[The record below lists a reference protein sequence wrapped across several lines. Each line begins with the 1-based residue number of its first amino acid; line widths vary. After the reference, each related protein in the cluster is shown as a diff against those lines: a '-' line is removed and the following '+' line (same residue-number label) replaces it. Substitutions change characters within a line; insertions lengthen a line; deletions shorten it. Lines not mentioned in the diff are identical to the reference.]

1 VTGFSAR
8 VDVVFLLVSGIG
20 ATAGPPGL
28 LGLSGV
34 TGKPGVTGG
43 DGCCAHAIAGQEVV
57 AAARI
62 RCRTHL
68 ANTTTSI
75 CHDPSSRD
83 RNPAGKAH
91 VSLQAHCRRPLW
103 KELFMTLPLFTPIA
117 RSLAIASL
125 AGAALVAGSLG
136 PAWAQTGGSGKPPA
150 AAAATSSK
158 PQTVEQR
165 ITDLKAALKIT
176 PDQEPKWK
184 AVADAM
190 RQNAGAMDK
199 LVQDKRAKA
208 ASMTAV
214 DDLETYQDFTKAHLD
229 GLKNLTSAFKSLYD
243 SMPADQKK
251 NADQVFQAFGP
262 STKSP
267 NQG

>member
-1 VTGFSAR
+1 
-8 VDVVFLLVSGIG
+8 
-20 ATAGPPGL
+20 
-28 LGLSGV
+28 
-34 TGKPGVTGG
+34 
-43 DGCCAHAIAGQEVV
+43 
-57 AAARI
+57 
-62 RCRTHL
+62 
-68 ANTTTSI
+68 
-75 CHDPSSRD
+75 
-83 RNPAGKAH
+83 
-91 VSLQAHCRRPLW
+91 
-103 KELFMTLPLFTPIA
+103 MTLPRSTPIV

-125 AGAALVAGSLG
+125 AGTALMAGTLA
-136 PAWAQTGGSGKPPA
+136 PTWAQTGGSGKPPA

-158 PQTVEQR
+158 PETVEQR
-165 ITDLKAALKIT
+165 ITQLKAALKIT
-176 PDQEPKWK
+176 PDQEAKWN

-199 LVQDKRAKA
+199 LVQEKRAKA

-214 DDLETYQDFTKAHLD
+214 DDLATYQDFTKAHLD

-262 STKSP
+262 SSKSP